1 MICFETQRFHMVEC
15 QLRPN
20 KVLDETLLAAF
31 SSIPRE
37 MFVEE
42 AMQGLAY
49 VDEDLPLTRSRTL
62 MEPVVQARLLQALQL
77 RATDKVLEIASGTGY
92 ISAILSRL
100 AGHVVAIDDDVSLCQ
115 KAQQNLNHQDVKN
128 VRVYSSSLSDGWP
141 SSAPYQAI
149 IIHGAV
155 EHIPAPLAAQLA
167 EGGRLACVVKSHNT
181 QGVARLYQKMHG
193 QLSWR
198 DLFDAAT
205 PPLAAFN
212 QKQNFAF

>member
-1 MICFETQRFHMVEC
+1 MVEC

-77 RATDKVLEIASGTGY
+77 RATD
-92 ISAILSRL
+92 
-100 AGHVVAIDDDVSLCQ
+100 
-115 KAQQNLNHQDVKN
+115 
-128 VRVYSSSLSDGWP
+128 
-141 SSAPYQAI
+141 
-149 IIHGAV
+149 
-155 EHIPAPLAAQLA
+155 
-167 EGGRLACVVKSHNT
+167 
-181 QGVARLYQKMHG
+181 
-193 QLSWR
+193 
-198 DLFDAAT
+198 
-205 PPLAAFN
+205 
-212 QKQNFAF
+212 